1 MNIFA
6 EMGYAVAG
14 VKKYPEFLKNSVGK
28 VFLYVVVLVFICTV
42 IAQFKAIPNTK
53 DFVEETK
60 VLLEENADFEL
71 KNGIFHIEEG
81 IYLDEDGV
89 LVMIDSELG
98 TYINAY
104 YFSEW
109 EEALRS
115 YESVI
120 IIDETSVLLKSDGEV
135 QTMDFPAEFELTG
148 EDVCNM
154 LDYVYVFVG
163 IYLVFVYLFA
173 VAGYFLSAL
182 FVALVGMIICSFM
195 NQKLTFG
202 QLYLLALY
210 AKTLPLLI
218 KAVLKLLTIN
228 FFGYSIIAF
237 AVACVYVGFAIQ
249 YMDKLEKER
258 NRMDGPIIFP

>member
-1 MNIFA
+1 M
-6 EMGYAVAG
+6 
-14 VKKYPEFLKNSVGK
+14 
-28 VFLYVVVLVFICTV
+28 
-42 IAQFKAIPNTK
+42 
-53 DFVEETK
+53 
-60 VLLEENADFEL
+60 
-71 KNGIFHIEEG
+71 
-81 IYLDEDGV
+81 DEDGV